1 MALTVGVIGLG
12 NMGEI
17 LARRVAEKYKVL
29 GYDVDPKKRAL
40 LSNENISCKDTLKE
54 LAENVDVIILSLPN
68 SEISL
73 SVVQDIAQFLRPG
86 STIIETSTVLP
97 EDVTRLAK
105 VCSSYTINVVD
116 SAILGGVSHVQS
128 GNFSFLVGGSEINIQ
143 GVQEV
148 LEATANDV
156 KILGPL
162 GSGMA
167 AKIINNAVAHS
178 VMVLIVEAGALGIS
192 LGISSKA
199 IYELLSGETA
209 LQRPLTHRF
218 GERILNGDYEG
229 GMSVANAR
237 KDSTLALQL
246 AQKLGVPL
254 FAISATDTVY
264 EIANKEG
271 LENLDYASI
280 ARLWERWMNTS
291 FVQEVHTSTF

>member
-1 MALTVGVIGLG
+1 MALTIGVIGLG

-17 LARRVAEKYKVL
+17 LARRVAEMYKVL

-86 STIIETSTVLP
+86 STIIETGTVLP
-97 EDVTRLAK
+97 EDVTRLAEA
-105 VCSSYTINVVD
+105 CSSYDVNVVD

-128 GNFSFLVGGSEINIQ
+128 GNFSFLVGGSEKNIQ
-143 GVQEV
+143 EVQEV
-148 LEATANDV
+148 LEATANEV

-178 VMVLIVEAGALGIS
+178 VMVLIVEAAALGTT

-237 KDSTLALQL
+237 KDSTLAMQL
-246 AQKLGVPL
+246 GQQLGVPL
-254 FAISATDTVY
+254 FAITATDIVY

-280 ARLWERWMNTS
+280 AQLWEKWTNTS
-291 FVQEVHTSTF
+291 FVQEILPIT